1 MEIQRC
7 RIISRTSTFIYHFFN
22 RKIPKCA
29 HYNLS
34 ISHCLIVPTCHLMSA
49 PAFTFTS
56 AGSAPAFTSAGSAHA
71 FTSAGS
77 APAFTS
83 AGSAHVFN
91 PAVFNEVRVVRS
103 HTVEF
108 SQNANIY
115 TGSSKRSTQDA
126 GILYGM

>member
-1 MEIQRC
+1 
-7 RIISRTSTFIYHFFN
+7 
-22 RKIPKCA
+22 
-29 HYNLS
+29 
-34 ISHCLIVPTCHLMSA
+34 MSA